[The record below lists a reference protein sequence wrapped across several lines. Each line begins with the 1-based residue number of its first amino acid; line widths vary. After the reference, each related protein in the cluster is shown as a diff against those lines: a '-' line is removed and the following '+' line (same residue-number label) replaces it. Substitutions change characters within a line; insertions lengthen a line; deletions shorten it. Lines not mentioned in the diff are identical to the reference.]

1 MLSNAEAFALYM
13 LIAVLRFFPFA
24 LLTCFIKPM
33 VEGRLTLEAAVVAYI
48 CVILLTDIRMT
59 YKVKVSGKDALTS

>member
-1 MLSNAEAFALYM
+1 
-13 LIAVLRFFPFA
+13 
-24 LLTCFIKPM
+24 M
-33 VEGRLTLEAAVVAYI
+33 VEGRLTLEAAVVAYV